1 MPSSASSRT
10 DLALLLVRAVVGLT
24 FLMHGLDKLE
34 DLSGTE
40 QFLDSLS
47 IPLPGLT
54 APFVAL
60 IEVVGGIALIVGL
73 LAPLFG
79 LALAGDMLV
88 AALTQHI
95 DKGFFVADGGYE
107 LVLILGAASLGIL
120 LAGAGRFSVDGA
132 LRLGERLPGY
142 PGGRGRRADRDI

>member
-24 FLMHGLDKLE
+24 FLMHGLDKLG
-34 DLSGTE
+34 DLNATE
-40 QFLDSLS
+40 HVFDSLS
-47 IPLPGLT
+47 IPLPGLM

-60 IEVVGGIALIVGL
+60 VEVVGGIAMIVGL

-107 LVLILGAASLGIL
+107 LVLILGTTSLGIM

-142 PGGRGRRADRDI
+142 PGNAAAGR

>member
-24 FLMHGLDKLE
+24 FLLHGLDKLGN
-34 DLSGTE
+34 LSGTE
-40 QFLDSLS
+40 QFFDSLS
-47 IPLPGLT
+47 IPLPGLM

-60 IEVVGGIALIVGL
+60 VEVVGGIALIVGL

-88 AALTQHI
+88 AALTQHM
-95 DKGFFVADGGYE
+95 DKGFFVAEGGYE
-107 LVLILGAASLGIL
+107 LVLILGTASLGIL

-142 PGGRGRRADRDI
+142 PGNAAAVR

>member
-1 MPSSASSRT
+1 MQSPASSRT
-10 DLALLLVRAVVGLT
+10 DLALLLVRVVVGLT
-24 FLMHGLDKLE
+24 FLVHGLDKLG
-34 DLSGTE
+34 DLNGTE
-40 QFLDSLS
+40 QLFDSLN
-47 IPLPGLT
+47 IPLPGLM

-73 LAPLFG
+73 LAPFFG

-95 DKGFFVADGGYE
+95 DKGFFVTDGGYE
-107 LVLILGAASLGIL
+107 FVLILGIASLGIM

-142 PGGRGRRADRDI
+142 PGEAAAGR

>member
-24 FLMHGLDKLE
+24 FLIHGLDKLG
-34 DLSGTE
+34 DLNGTE
-40 QFLDSLS
+40 QFFDGLS
-47 IPLPGLT
+47 IPLPGLM
-54 APFVAL
+54 APVVAL
-60 IEVVGGIALIVGL
+60 LEVVGGLALIVGL

-79 LALAGDMLV
+79 LALAVDMLV

-95 DKGFFVADGGYE
+95 DKGFFVAEGGYE
-107 LVLILGAASLGIL
+107 LVLILGTASLAIL
-120 LAGAGRFSVDGA
+120 FAGAGRFSVDGA

-142 PGGRGRRADRDI
+142 PRNAATVR

>member
-1 MPSSASSRT
+1 MSSSASRRI
-10 DLALLLVRAVVGLT
+10 DLALLLVRVVVGVT
-24 FLMHGLDKLE
+24 FLMHGLDKLG

-40 QFLDSLS
+40 QFFDSLD
-47 IPLPGLT
+47 IPAPSVM

-60 IEVVGGIALIVGL
+60 LEMVEGIALIVGL

-95 DKGFFVADGGYE
+95 ENGFFAMDGGYE
-107 LVLILGAASLGIL
+107 LVLILGIASLGIVV
-120 LAGAGRFSVDGA
+120 AGAGRLSVDGA
-132 LRLGERLPGY
+132 LGLGNRLPGY
-142 PGGRGRRADRDI
+142 PGHVH

>member
-24 FLMHGLDKLE
+24 FLMHGLDKLG
-34 DLSGTE
+34 DLNGTE
-40 QFLDSLS
+40 QLFDSLS
-47 IPLPGLT
+47 IPLPDLM

-107 LVLILGAASLGIL
+107 LVLILGITSLGIM

-142 PGGRGRRADRDI
+142 PGEAPAGR

>member
-24 FLMHGLDKLE
+24 FLMHGLAKLG
-34 DLSGTE
+34 DLNGTE
-40 QFLDSLS
+40 QLFDSLS
-47 IPLPGLT
+47 IPLPGLM

-79 LALAGDMLV
+79 LALAGNMLV
-88 AALTQHI
+88 AALLTQQI
-95 DKGFFVADGGYE
+95 DKGYFVADGGYE
-107 LVLILGAASLGIL
+107 LVLILGITSLGIM

-142 PGGRGRRADRDI
+142 PGEAPAGR

>member
-1 MPSSASSRT
+1 MPPYASSRT
-10 DLALLLVRAVVGLT
+10 DLALLLVRAAVGLT
-24 FLMHGLDKLE
+24 FLMHGLDKLG
-34 DLSGTE
+34 DLTGTE
-40 QFLDSLS
+40 QLFDSLS
-47 IPLPGLT
+47 IPLPGLM

-95 DKGFFVADGGYE
+95 DKGFFVAHGGYE
-107 LVLILGAASLGIL
+107 LVLILGITSLGIM

-142 PGGRGRRADRDI
+142 PGEAPAGR